1 MKFILLLGQCRSG
14 KYHSASPGDELRVS
28 LQFQVG
34 LETERSGIMKTAITH
49 GQAVI
54 RRGSL
59 AKVALLAA
67 MTFPETATACRL
79 VVSGLELL

>member
-1 MKFILLLGQCRSG
+1 
-14 KYHSASPGDELRVS
+14 
-28 LQFQVG
+28 
-34 LETERSGIMKTAITH
+34 MKTAN

-67 MTFPETATACRL
+67 MTFPETATACRF